1 MCFVHV
7 YFCQFKFDL
16 FHLSLPPSH
25 PATIHSPYICLHQ
38 PLPSS
43 PTTNPSLHVKIY
55 HLRVWIIVTT
65 RGRNSGA
72 GEV

>member
-43 PTTNPSLHVKIY
+43 PTTNPSLHVINLHPAWFLK
-55 HLRVWIIVTT
+55 LKLKWMFSKS
-65 RGRNSGA
+65 N
-72 GEV
+72 